1 MKKGGIDTDE
11 RTVQENKG
19 KIIISALVAFLVF
32 DLAVTAGTTLVS
44 MHWKPSLATAF
55 TTDKLKGEVLFWS
68 EQILSEQIP

>member
-19 KIIISALVAFLVF
+19 KIIISALIAFLVF

-44 MHWKPSLATAF
+44 MH
-55 TTDKLKGEVLFWS
+55 
-68 EQILSEQIP
+68 